1 MYKKYLIVC
10 MSMFLIS
17 TNNILA
23 QKNIID
29 EIIWTIGD
37 DAILRSDVEEYK
49 KDAQRSGQTIDGNV
63 DCIIPEQI
71 AIQKLYLHQGE
82 LDSITVDE
90 RTVMQEADNRLN
102 YYISQIGSRERLEAY
117 WEKSYNAIREDV
129 RQMTHDQMIIQ
140 QVQRK
145 LVANIKP
152 TPAEVRRYFN
162 GMSADSVPTVPT
174 EVELQI
180 VSIQPPIPIDEINR
194 TKERL
199 REFADRVNSGETE
212 FSMLARLYSE
222 DIESAKRGGETGF
235 FGRGMMTPEFANTAF
250 NLTDPNKVS
259 RIVET
264 EYGFHI
270 LQLIER
276 RGDRVNV
283 RHILLKP
290 RVTTEDRQ
298 KATHLLDS
306 VANQIRET
314 KITFEQAVVRFSTDK
329 NTALN
334 AGLMMNNRTGSS
346 KFEYQQLPS
355 EVAKVVYGMKIG
367 EISDP
372 FTMIDASTN
381 KEVVAVVKLK
391 SRTETH
397 KANLIDDY
405 QLLKNIYESKQ
416 QEDFLKSWIAKKQ
429 KETYISIDPQWA
441 NCKFQ
446 YPGWIN
452 VSF

>member
-1 MYKKYLIVC
+1 MYKKYLIAC
-10 MSMFLIS
+10 ASIFLIS
-17 TNNILA
+17 ANNILA

-29 EIIWTIGD
+29 EVIWTIGD

-49 KDAQRSGQTIDGNV
+49 KDAQRSGQTIGADA
-63 DCIIPEQI
+63 DCTIPEQI
-71 AIQKLYLHQGE
+71 AIHKLYLHQAQV
-82 LDSITVDE
+82 DSITVDNK
-90 RTVMQEADNRLN
+90 TVTQETDNRMN

-117 WEKSYNAIREDV
+117 WEKPYNAIREDIQ
-129 RQMTHDQMIIQ
+129 QMVHDQMITQ

-145 LVANIKP
+145 LVENIKP

-162 GMSADSVPTVPT
+162 GLSKDSVPTVPT

-180 VSIQPPIPIDEINR
+180 VSIQPPIPVEEINR

-199 REFADRVNSGETE
+199 REFSERVNSGETE

-222 DIESAKRGGETGF
+222 DIETAKRGGETGF

-298 KATHLLDS
+298 KAIHLLDS
-306 VANQIRET
+306 VANQIREG
-314 KITFEQAVVRFSTDK
+314 KITFEQAVMRFSTDK

-334 AGLMMNNRTGSS
+334 AGLMMNGNTGSS

-355 EVAKVVYGMKIG
+355 EVAKVVYSMKIG

-372 FTMIDASTN
+372 FTMIDNSTN
-381 KEVVAVVKLK
+381 KETVAVVKLK

-397 KANLIDDY
+397 KANLTDDY

-416 QEDFLKSWIAKKQ
+416 QNDFLKDWIAKKQ
-429 KETYISIDPQWA
+429 KETYISIDPAWV
-441 NCKFQ
+441 NCNFQ
-446 YPGWIN
+446 YPGWIKK
-452 VSF
+452 

>member
-10 MSMFLIS
+10 ASMFLIS
-17 TNNILA
+17 ANNILA

-29 EIIWTIGD
+29 EVIWTIGD

-49 KDAQRSGQTIDGNV
+49 KDAQRSGQTIGTNA

-71 AIQKLYLHQGE
+71 AIHKLYLHQAQV
-82 LDSITVDE
+82 DSITVDNK
-90 RTVMQEADNRLN
+90 TVTQETDNRMN

-117 WEKSYNAIREDV
+117 WEKPYNAIREDV
-129 RQMTHDQMIIQ
+129 QQMTHDQMIIQ

-145 LVANIKP
+145 LVENIKP

-162 GMSADSVPTVPT
+162 GLSTDSVPTVPT

-180 VSIQPPIPIDEINR
+180 VSIQPPIPVEEINR

-199 REFADRVNSGETE
+199 REFSERVNSSETE

-222 DIESAKRGGETGF
+222 DLETAKRGGETGF
-235 FGRGMMTPEFANTAF
+235 FGRGMMTSEFANAAF
-250 NLTDPNKVS
+250 NLTDPSKVS

-290 RVTTEDRQ
+290 RVTAEDRQ
-298 KATHLLDS
+298 KAIYLLDS
-306 VANQIRET
+306 IANQIREG
-314 KITFEQAVVRFSTDK
+314 KITFEQAVMRFSTDK

-334 AGLMMNNRTGSS
+334 AGLMMNGNTGSS

-355 EVAKVVYGMKIG
+355 EVAKVVYSMKIG

-372 FTMIDASTN
+372 FTMIDNSTN

-391 SRTETH
+391 SRTDTH
-397 KANLIDDY
+397 KANLTDDY

-416 QEDFLKSWIAKKQ
+416 QNDFLRDWIIKKQ
-429 KETYISIDPQWA
+429 KETYISIDPAWA
-441 NCKFQ
+441 NCNFQ
-446 YPGWIN
+446 YSGWIKK
-452 VSF
+452 

>member
-1 MYKKYLIVC
+1 MYKKYVFIC
-10 MSMFLIS
+10 ISIFLLY

-49 KDAQRSGQTIDGNV
+49 EDARRNGQTIDGNA
-63 DCIIPEQI
+63 DCVIPEQI

-82 LDSITVDE
+82 LDSVTVED
-90 RTVMQEADNRLN
+90 RNVLQETDYRMNSM
-102 YYISQIGSRERLEAY
+102 ISQIGSRERLEAY
-117 WEKSYNAIREDV
+117 WGKSYNAIRDDV
-129 RQMTHDQMIIQ
+129 RQMVHDQMIIQ

-145 LVANIKP
+145 LVGNISP

-162 GMSADSVPTVPT
+162 NLSQDSVPTVPT
-174 EVELQI
+174 QVELQI
-180 VSIQPPIPIDEINR
+180 VSIQPPIPIEEINR

-199 REFADRVNSGETE
+199 REFTDRVNSGETE

-222 DIESAKRGGETGF
+222 DLESAKRGGETGF
-235 FGRGMMTPEFANTAF
+235 FGRGMMSPEFANVAF
-250 NLTDPNKVS
+250 NLTDPTKVS

-290 RVTTEDRQ
+290 RITTEDRQ

-306 VANQIRET
+306 VANQIRQE
-314 KITFEQAVVRFSTDK
+314 KITFEQAVAHFSTDK

-334 AGLMMNNRTGSS
+334 AGLMMNNSTGSS

-355 EVAKVVYGMKIG
+355 EVAKVVYSMKIG

-372 FTMIDASTN
+372 FTMIDANTN

-391 SRTETH
+391 SRTDTH

-405 QLLKNIYESKQ
+405 QLLKNIYQNKQ
-416 QEDFLKSWIAKKQ
+416 QEDFLRSWIAKKQ
-429 KETYISIDPQWA
+429 KETYISIDPEWV
-441 NCKFQ
+441 NCDFQ
-446 YPGWIN
+446 YPGWIKK
-452 VSF
+452 

>member
-1 MYKKYLIVC
+1 MYKKYLIICASV
-10 MSMFLIS
+10 FLII
-17 TNNILA
+17 TNNISA
-23 QKNIID
+23 QNNIID

-37 DAILRSDVEEYK
+37 DVILRSDVEEYK
-49 KDAQRSGQTIDGNV
+49 KDAQRSGQTIEGNE

-71 AIQKLYLHQGE
+71 AIQKLYLHQGD

-90 RTVMQEADNRLN
+90 RTVTQETEYRLN
-102 YYISQIGSRERLEAY
+102 NIISQIGSRERMEAY
-117 WEKSYNAIREDV
+117 WEKPYNEIRDEM
-129 RQMTHDQMIIQ
+129 RQFVHDRMIIQ

-145 LVANIKP
+145 LVGNIAP

-162 GMSADSVPTVPT
+162 GLSTDSLPTVPT
-174 EVELQI
+174 QVELQI
-180 VSIQPPIPIDEINR
+180 VSIQPPVPIEEINR

-199 REFADRVNSGETE
+199 REFADRVNNGEAD

-222 DIESAKRGGETGF
+222 DAETAKRGGETDF
-235 FGRGMMTPEFANTAF
+235 FGRGMMTPEFANVAF
-250 NLTDPNKVS
+250 NLTDPTKVS

-290 RVTTEDRQ
+290 HVTTEDRQ
-298 KATHLLDS
+298 EAIHLLDS
-306 VANQIRET
+306 VANQIREG

-334 AGLMMNNRTGSS
+334 AGLMMNNKTGSS

-355 EVAKVVYGMKIG
+355 EVAKAVYSMKTN

-372 FTMIDASTN
+372 FTMIDANIN
-381 KEVVAVVKLK
+381 KEVVTVVKLK
-391 SRTETH
+391 ARTETH

-405 QLLKNIYESKQ
+405 QLLKNIFESKMQ
-416 QEDFLKSWIAKKQ
+416 DDFLKNWIAKKQ
-429 KETYISIDPQWA
+429 KETYISIDPEWA
-441 NCKFQ
+441 NCEFQ
-446 YPGWIN
+446 YPGWIKK
-452 VSF
+452 

>member
-10 MSMFLIS
+10 ASIFLLGA
-17 TNNILA
+17 NNVLA

-29 EIIWTIGD
+29 EVIWTIGD

-49 KDAQRSGQTIDGNV
+49 KDAQRSGQTVGTNA

-71 AIQKLYLHQGE
+71 AIQKLYLHQAQ
-82 LDSITVDE
+82 LDSITVED
-90 RTVMQEADNRLN
+90 RVVTQEAENRLN

-117 WEKSYNAIREDV
+117 WEKPYNTIREDV
-129 RQMTHDQMIIQ
+129 IQMTHDQMIIQ

-145 LVANIKP
+145 LVENIKP

-162 GMSADSVPTVPT
+162 GLSPDSVPTVPT
-174 EVELQI
+174 QVELQI
-180 VSIQPPIPIDEINR
+180 VSIQPPIPLEEINR

-199 REFADRVNSGETE
+199 REFAERVNSGETE

-222 DIESAKRGGETGF
+222 DMETAKRGGETGF
-235 FGRGMMTPEFANTAF
+235 FGRGMMTQEFANVAF

-270 LQLIER
+270 IQLIER
-276 RGDRVNV
+276 RGDRINV
-283 RHILLKP
+283 RHILIKP
-290 RVTTEDRQ
+290 RVTTADRE
-298 KATHLLDS
+298 KATLLLDS
-306 VANQIRET
+306 VANQIRGG
-314 KITFEQAVVRFSTDK
+314 KITFEQAVVKFSTDK

-334 AGLMMNNRTGSS
+334 AGLMMNGNTGSS

-355 EVAKVVYGMKIG
+355 EVAKTVYGMKTG
-367 EISDP
+367 EISDA
-372 FTMIDASTN
+372 FTMIDQSTN
-381 KEVVAVVKLK
+381 KEVVVVVKLK

-405 QLLKNIYESKQ
+405 QMLKNIFESKQ
-416 QEDFLKSWIAKKQ
+416 QNDFLKNWVIKKQ
-429 KETYISIDPQWA
+429 KETYISIDPAWA
-441 NCKFQ
+441 NCDFQ
-446 YPGWIN
+446 YPGWIKQ
-452 VSF
+452 